1 MEIGLYMV
9 KKVFINNVICCKRR
23 KYYLLFLLFFFF
35 IIIVFMGFFFC
46 CENSMIDCVG
56 SIYFKLKNIL
66 LNCNI

>member
-1 MEIGLYMV
+1 MLFVVRGENI
-9 KKVFINNVICCKRR
+9 ICCF
-23 KYYLLFLLFFFF
+23 YCFFFLLLLFLW
-35 IIIVFMGFFFC
+35 GFFC